1 MPSSA
6 AAAFA
11 AARETPRIAFA
22 PRRALFGV
30 PSSSPILRSSPAW
43 SSASTPATAEAIS
56 PLTFATA
63 VLTPLP
69 AHAAPPSRSSTAS
82 NSPVEAPDGTAA
94 RPDAPD
100 ASATSTSTVGLPR
113 LSSTCPACTCLISL
127 TDRTCLLLDLV
138 PEPVGRRPWG
148 GLGAPPQPARPGDNG
163 EHQLADRLEVVGVRP
178 LGD

>member
-30 PSSSPILRSSPAW
+30 PSSSTILRSSPAW
-43 SSASTPATAEAIS
+43 SSASTPATAEAVS

-69 AHAAPPSRSSTAS
+69 AHAAQPSRSSTAS

-94 RPDAPD
+94 RPHPPRPHRRGRAP
-100 ASATSTSTVGLPR
+100 PR
-113 LSSTCPACTCLISL
+113 PPPPPRRAG
-127 TDRTCLLLDLV
+127 RERHLDLD
-138 PEPVGRRPWG
+138 RRVADPIEH
-148 GLGAPPQPARPGDNG
+148 LPG
-163 EHQLADRLEVVGVRP
+163 VY
-178 LGD
+178 

>member
-22 PRRALFGV
+22 PRRPLFGV
-30 PSSSPILRSSPAW
+30 PSSSTILRSSPAW

-94 RPDAPD
+94 RPRRPPPLPAPR
-100 ASATSTSTVGLPR
+100 APAPAAPPPRNPAGGGPRRPRRPPRSAGR
-113 LSSTCPACTCLISL
+113 E
-127 TDRTCLLLDLV
+127 RHLDLD
-138 PEPVGRRPWG
+138 RRVAAAVEHLPG
-148 GLGAPPQPARPGDNG
+148 VYLPDLTHRPDLPPSRSRA
-163 EHQLADRLEVVGVRP
+163 
-178 LGD
+178 